1 MTSAGRCLGCRRPL
15 ALCWCADVA
24 PVATRTRV
32 VILQHPREHGVRMN
46 TARLAA
52 AGLAGAELHVDVR
65 FDDHPRLRALAAG
78 PSGDVALLYPASGDA
93 PTTIAA
99 PPRTLV
105 VVDGTWTT
113 ARKIVARSR
122 LLRALPRVSLRPA
135 APSAYRIRREPAAH
149 CLSTVEAIVAA
160 LTMLEGDGARFAPL
174 LAAFDRLVTTQLD
187 CASRHRLP
195 YRHERKH
202 ARPRRRSAIAA
213 ALAAAPERVVVVQA
227 EGNPHDGG
235 GPHEL
240 VHLVAL
246 RPATDERFVAI
257 VRPARPVGAR
267 TPARL
272 GLDRAVLAGG
282 MAPAAVART
291 WSAFARP
298 GDVLVG
304 WGRFTPTLLAATGL
318 ACPAW
323 IDLRDEVARRLGHG
337 VGGADAACAALAAPP
352 RAAWAPGRAGER
364 VATLARL
371 VAVLGG
377 SQSEPDA
384 IADGT

>member
-1 MTSAGRCLGCRRPL
+1 
-15 ALCWCADVA
+15 
-24 PVATRTRV
+24 
-32 VILQHPREHGVRMN
+32 MN
-46 TARLAA
+46 TARLAR
-52 AGLAGAELHVDVR
+52 AGVAGAELHVGVR
-65 FDDHPRLRALAAG
+65 FDDHPRLRALAAA
-78 PSGDVALLYPASGDA
+78 PHGDVALLYPAGDA
-93 PTTIAA
+93 PTTVHE

-113 ARKIVARSR
+113 ARKIVGRSR

-195 YRHERKH
+195 YRHDRKR
-202 ARPRRRSAIAA
+202 ARARRPSAIDVAIA
-213 ALAAAPERVVVVQA
+213 VAPERVVVVQA
-227 EGNPHDGG
+227 EGNPHDAG

-240 VHLVAL
+240 VHLVAT
-246 RPATDERFVAI
+246 RPATGARFAAI

-272 GLDRAVLAGG
+272 GLEPAALADG
-282 MAPAAVART
+282 MAPAALANA

-298 GDVLVG
+298 DDVLVG
-304 WGRFTPTLLAATGL
+304 WGRFTPTLLEATGI
-318 ACPAW
+318 ACPTW
-323 IDLRDEVARRLGHG
+323 IDLRADVARRLGRG
-337 VGGADAACAALAAPP
+337 VGGADAACTALAAPP
-352 RAAWAPGRAGER
+352 RAPWTAGRAGDR

-371 VAVLGG
+371 VAAFGG
-377 SQSEPDA
+377 SQVEPDA
-384 IADGT
+384 IPDGT